1 MPKFETLIERIVKQ
15 IMDMKNGTENTT
27 PQVDC
32 ARDELAIYQEIFRG
46 TGIDLNAAIRD
57 ALKAAQ

>member
-1 MPKFETLIERIVKQ
+1 
-15 IMDMKNGTENTT
+15 MDMKNGTDKTT

-46 TGIDLNAAIRD
+46 TGIDMNVAVREAMKAPNA
-57 ALKAAQ
+57 